1 VWPDRY
7 ATYTIV
13 PVPGSPDPH
22 AREREVLDL
31 AAVIRIAPAFSLA
44 EQDRAWAA
52 SARGP
57 RLRLAL
63 ESPGYG
69 LTQTLA
75 AAPQLVARW
84 EDAQTADPYAR
95 AVLTAA
101 LDAARLGTQAP
112 LSVDFLRAAAP
123 GYCTSQQQ
131 AEAPGT
137 WFEQAL
143 AYATGKLYG
152 GQRDRR

>member
-1 VWPDRY
+1 MTTLSPDRY

-13 PVPGSPDPH
+13 PVPGNPDPH

-52 SARGP
+52 SACDP

-69 LTQTLA
+69 
-75 AAPQLVARW
+75 
-84 EDAQTADPYAR
+84 
-95 AVLTAA
+95 
-101 LDAARLGTQAP
+101 
-112 LSVDFLRAAAP
+112 
-123 GYCTSQQQ
+123 
-131 AEAPGT
+131 
-137 WFEQAL
+137 
-143 AYATGKLYG
+143 
-152 GQRDRR
+152 